1 MQKQI
6 DSKRLIIRR
15 FNEDDWRDLHEYLSD
30 EEVIFYEPY
39 GPFNE
44 ETCKSEAERREKD
57 DSFFAVCLKE
67 TAKVIGNLYLGKQD
81 FETYELGYVFNKK
94 YQKQGFATES
104 AERILDYAIE
114 ELEARRIIAMC
125 NPKNEPSWK
134 LLERLNM
141 RREGHLIKNIYFKVN
156 ENNQPIWVDT
166 YEYAILASER
176 SNKNG

>member
-6 DSKRLIIRR
+6 DTQRLIIRR
-15 FNEDDWRDLHEYLSD
+15 FNKEDWQDLHEYLSD
-30 EEVIFYEPY
+30 EEVVFYEPY
-39 GPFNE
+39 ETFNE
-44 ETCKSEAERREKD
+44 EASKEEAERRAED

-67 TAKVIGNLYLGKQD
+67 TGKVIGNLYLGKQD

-94 YQKQGFATES
+94 YQKQGFAIES

-114 ELEARRIIAMC
+114 ELKARRIIAMC

-141 RREGHLIKNIYFKVN
+141 RREGHLIKNIYFKVD
-156 ENNQPIWVDT
+156 ENNQPIWLDT

-176 SNKNG
+176 SNKND